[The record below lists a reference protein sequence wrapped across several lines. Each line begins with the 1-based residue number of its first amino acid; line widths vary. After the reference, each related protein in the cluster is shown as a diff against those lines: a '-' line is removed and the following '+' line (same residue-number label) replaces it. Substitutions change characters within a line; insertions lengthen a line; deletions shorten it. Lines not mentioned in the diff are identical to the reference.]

1 MDATQ
6 DTYMIIRHWIW
17 HDYNATYKLISQ

>member
-17 HDYNATYKLISQ
+17 HDYNATYKL